1 MKRLYSIFI
10 FCFIISSCN
19 SRNTYSS
26 KHDPKDLSTTFDA
39 TFDTSKIVLPSPE
52 LLAKFRDTYPLKGN
66 YRLRKG
72 VITDTGVTCLVIA
85 NAEEMNHYFKPL
97 KHLPEQAIDFDSF
110 YVVGLV
116 TESNSKVYLDIGGG
130 YYDSSILLLFCK
142 HDNYRDSITE
152 KPKYYSD
159 FKLLKKEQRVECVR
173 FSCIKLNGC
182 SVTKVN
188 SNGPAKL
195 VHIGSVYMK

>member
-1 MKRLYSIFI
+1 MKLLYSIFI

-19 SRNTYSS
+19 SRDTHSS
-26 KHDPKDLSTTFDA
+26 KPESKDLSTTFDA
-39 TFDTSKIVLPSPE
+39 TFDTSKIVPPSPE

-72 VITDTGVTCLVIA
+72 VITDTGVSCLVIA
-85 NAEEMNHYFKPL
+85 SAEEMKHYFKPL
-97 KHLPEQAIDFDSF
+97 KHLSEQAIDFDSF

-116 TESNSKVYLDIGGG
+116 TESINKVYLNISGG
-130 YYDSSILLLFCK
+130 YYDSSIILLFCK
-142 HDNYRDSITE
+142 HDNYKDSITG
-152 KPKYYSD
+152 KLKYYSD
-159 FKLLKKEQRVECVR
+159 FKLLKKEQGVECVR
-173 FSCIKLNGC
+173 FSYIKFNGC